1 MKKSIYCLL
10 VLMILILQFNI
21 TNYAS
26 DDESLYNKT
35 TFTYN
40 KKKYE
45 LDLHHL
51 NNLCLKEFDTSK
63 YFLEYRSDTGDKLRL
78 YVDIGNK
85 VKATF
90 TQIKDGKEDTKWAYD
105 LKIDFSKISENEYI
119 GTFSC
124 DFGNIFSFGKYKIAD
139 GKFHFKITDD
149 MFENTGR
156 TTTASVVPYS
166 EEDLVE
172 QDIDGE
178 EAGVELS
185 AKIREY
191 DVLKLSGA
199 VKETK
204 AETKAVEE
212 IKTPKEEQIDK
223 TKNTLTVDHYGAT
236 HTFYLGEA
244 KLDEERLIAH
254 FFEIENGQP
263 GDRLSMYC
271 YFSGKFDM
279 IYVKNGNANPYI
291 DSGTSIKFSKNG
303 VDGVYE
309 GSFAAKEKRYG
320 DLTDGKFNLTCGNVH
335 PYLEGKELF
344 PNRDKKIRETIANQA
359 IQKPQIMILI

>member
-1 MKKSIYCLL
+1 
-10 VLMILILQFNI
+10 
-21 TNYAS
+21 
-26 DDESLYNKT
+26 
-35 TFTYN
+35 
-40 KKKYE
+40 
-45 LDLHHL
+45 
-51 NNLCLKEFDTSK
+51 
-63 YFLEYRSDTGDKLRL
+63 
-78 YVDIGNK
+78 
-85 VKATF
+85 
-90 TQIKDGKEDTKWAYD
+90 
-105 LKIDFSKISENEYI
+105 
-119 GTFSC
+119 
-124 DFGNIFSFGKYKIAD
+124 
-139 GKFHFKITDD
+139 

-344 PNRDKKIRETIANQA
+344 PNRDKKNTGNNSKPSNSKASNYDSDLGRDCTYCDGLGNCDKCWGEGYIDCDKCADGRCMNCGGSGFVKVYTGLDVRERVCVYCNGVGLCKTCDGLGTKECAKCNGSGLCKFCVGGVIY
-359 IQKPQIMILI
+359 